1 MFSHGDT
8 PICQNLVCLC
18 QRAKTSCQT
27 QIHGENIILI
37 LRSKVKVIQSSK
49 MYVTHYTMV
58 IHSHAKQ
65 SMTLS
70 KDRKAEVWTQS
81 HVKNLINLTLRSK
94 IKVVS
99 GSWMY
104 WTLSLMVID
113 PCAKYGMPM
122 SKLTEVTGRT
132 WRHDDTTKAYKFD
145 LEVKGH
151 QQIGINIVQRLMVIH
166 PCAK

>member
-1 MFSHGDT
+1 MIFHSQKSDLWASIYGMWHIIPWWYT
-8 PICQNLVCLC
+8 HMPNKVWLC
-18 QRAKTSCQT
+18 QRTEK
-27 QIHGENIILI
+27 
-37 LRSKVKVIQSSK
+37 LR
-49 MYVTHYTMV
+49 YEH
-58 IHSHAKQ
+58 
-65 SMTLS
+65 
-70 KDRKAEVWTQS
+70 KAMS
-81 HVKNLINLTLRSK
+81 KNLINLTLRSK

-113 PCAKYGMPM
+113 PCVKYGMPM

-145 LEVKGH
+145 LKVKGH